1 MRFAPSLARRQQWV
15 AFLLVGCLSMLYA
28 ELFSGASRLWFFNA
42 WSLLVT
48 FPLYMVHVIFFFNLA
63 LRTAKTSPVHLYF
76 WGMLFAL
83 YESWITQVLWVGY
96 TAGQP
101 ILGTVFGI
109 AVGEFFGLVL
119 FWHPV
124 MSFIMPLVIFEVL
137 VLSISTDNPE
147 ERVLPS
153 HVPLLVLT
161 PRNKKILVFLYIL
174 GSISMTVSYQ
184 GDILL
189 GLVVLGGTYGIIY
202 GLYRMARTYQVTI
215 HSLRVGRKGLALIVG
230 YLLLLYAF
238 TFFGFGYQQG
248 RISGP
253 LPIVTTILLYIV
265 IIWLIVSSRPTEES
279 VEIPSSLIAQKI
291 SLRTYRTLAVFQLIL
306 ICGLGIV
313 YFVVPFLMQVA
324 FSLLYVL
331 LCGGGIY
338 LAIKA
343 FRLRNS
349 QNEEFLEHTYTEIS
363 ELCGLE

>member
-1 MRFAPSLARRQQWV
+1 MRFTPSLARRQQWV
-15 AFLLVGCLSMLYA
+15 AFLLAGCLSMLYA

-63 LRTAKTSPVHLYF
+63 LRTSRTSPVHLYF

-109 AVGEFFGLVL
+109 AVGEFLGLVL

-137 VLSISTDNPE
+137 VLSISTDSPE

-153 HVPLLVLT
+153 HVPLLVQT
-161 PRNKKILVFLYIL
+161 PRNKKMLVFLYIL
-174 GSISMTVSYQ
+174 GSIFMTVSYQ
-184 GDILL
+184 GNILL
-189 GLVVLGGTYGIIY
+189 GLMVLGGTYGIIY
-202 GLYRMARTYQVTI
+202 GLYRKARTYQVTI
-215 HSLRVGRKGLALIVG
+215 HSLRVGNKGLALVVG
-230 YLLLLYAF
+230 YLLLLYTF

-248 RISGP
+248 RISGA
-253 LPIVTTILLYIV
+253 LPIVATVLLYIV
-265 IIWLIVSSRPTEES
+265 IIWLIISSRPTEES
-279 VEIPSSLIAQKI
+279 VKVPPSLITHKI
-291 SLRTYRTLAVFQLIL
+291 SSKTYRTLAVFQLVL

-313 YFVVPFLMQVA
+313 CLVVPFLMQVT

-331 LCGGGIY
+331 ICGGGIY
-338 LAIKA
+338 LAFKA

-349 QNEEFLEHTYTEIS
+349 QDEEFLERTYTKIS
-363 ELCGLE
+363 EVCGLD

>member
-1 MRFAPSLARRQQWV
+1 
-15 AFLLVGCLSMLYA
+15 MLYA
-28 ELFSGASRLWFFNA
+28 ELFSGASRLWFLNA
-42 WSLLVT
+42 WSLLIT

-63 LRTAKTSPVHLYF
+63 LRTDRTSPVHLYF

-101 ILGTVFGI
+101 ILGTVCGI
-109 AVGEFFGLVL
+109 AVGEFLGLVL

-124 MSFIMPLVIFEVL
+124 MSFIMPLLIFEVL
-137 VLSISTDNPE
+137 ILSISTDNPE

-153 HVPLLVLT
+153 HVPLLVQT

-174 GSISMTVSYQ
+174 GSISMTVNYQ
-184 GDILL
+184 GNILL
-189 GLVVLGGTYGIIY
+189 GLVVLAGTYGILY
-202 GLYRMARTYQVTI
+202 GLYRKARTYQVTI
-215 HSLRVGRKGLALIVG
+215 HSLRVGKKGLALVVG
-230 YLLLLYAF
+230 YLLLLYTF

-253 LPIVTTILLYIV
+253 LPIVATILLYIV
-265 IIWLIVSSRPTEES
+265 FIWLIISSRPAEES
-279 VEIPSSLIAQKI
+279 VGIPPSLIARRI
-291 SLRTYRTLAVFQLIL
+291 SSRTYRTLAVFQLIL

-313 YFVVPFLMQVA
+313 YLVVPFLMQVA

-331 LCGGGIY
+331 ICGGGIY

-349 QNEEFLEHTYTEIS
+349 QDAEFLERTYTEIS
-363 ELCGLE
+363 ELCGRD